1 MITAGV
7 ISSFLFYILTL
18 IWNIM
23 IITHV
28 WMNVS
33 QVVGASDKLITIM
46 NHKPKINTEG
56 GVKIQDCSD
65 IRGVIE
71 LRNVKFH
78 YPSK

>member
-7 ISSFLFYILTL
+7 VSSFLFYILTL

-23 IITHV
+23 IISYM

-46 NHKPKINTEG
+46 NHKPKINSEG
-56 GVKIQDCSD
+56 GVKIQDGSD